1 MLRVGKRGWDRMG
14 EGDGRRWWEK
24 VVGEDRRGGVGG
36 VRVIGAGGR
45 VCGRG

>member
-1 MLRVGKRGWDRMG
+1 LVG